1 MKLFKIQHPLTI
13 YVVANDEEEA
23 ITTLENVDSGGEN
36 YQQFIK
42 TAQTGT
48 ITEITNLQQ
57 VPKEDHDY
65 VTYGGDDELYC
76 TISIREFFGIKET

>member
-1 MKLFKIQHPLTI
+1 MKLFKIQHPLVI
-13 YVVANDEEEA
+13 YVIANNEQHARREVEGS
-23 ITTLENVDSGGEN
+23 DSGGEN
-36 YQQFIK
+36 WEQFIK

-65 VTYGGDDELYC
+65 VTYGGDDEMYY
-76 TISIREFFGIKET
+76 TISIREFFGLKES